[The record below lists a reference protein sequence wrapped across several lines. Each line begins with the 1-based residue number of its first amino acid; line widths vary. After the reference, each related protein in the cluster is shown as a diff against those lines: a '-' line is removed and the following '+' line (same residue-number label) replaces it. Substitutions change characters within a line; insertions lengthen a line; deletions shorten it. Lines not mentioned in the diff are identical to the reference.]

1 MAASKLCRH
10 LMPTGRTCHS
20 PAMAGSA
27 WCYYHGPKAA
37 PHRAARKTPQPVED
51 ELDLVPASEPSC
63 IDLNSQ
69 RILFALASNRI
80 SVGRATTMLQCLQT
94 SLASIREQRQFDLDM
109 ADAGVTY
116 ATALE
121 ETPPA
126 N

>member
-20 PAMAGSA
+20 PAMGGSA
-27 WCYYHGPKAA
+27 YCYYHGPKAA
-37 PHRAARKTPQPVED
+37 PRRTARKTPRPIE
-51 ELDLVPASEPSC
+51 EEIELVPSSEPSC

-80 SVGRATTMLQCLQT
+80 SVGRASTLLQGLQT

-109 ADAGVTY
+109 IDAGVHFE
-116 ATALE
+116 TALE
-121 ETPPA
+121 ETPA
-126 N
+126 SN